1 MTEEFEAH
9 SERVVRQVR
18 DEIIDGLRAP
28 GSKLVEREIAAE
40 LGVSRIPVR
49 DALREL
55 VAEGLVTPRPRT
67 WAVVREFSAAD
78 VADLIEVRS
87 AFEGLTFRLAATR
100 ATREGQQRLRAV
112 LDREWQAAR
121 DGEARLA
128 RRAAADFH
136 DVVAELSANDL
147 LQELHRTLRSRLRWL
162 LVQHD
167 DLLAVA
173 QEHQELYDA
182 ITARDTV
189 AIDELVAEHL
199 RSSARLAAQAHGN

>member
-1 MTEEFEAH
+1 MAAAFEPE
-9 SERVVRQVR
+9 SERVIRQLR
-18 DEIIDGLRAP
+18 DEIIDGVRAP
-28 GSKLVEREIAAE
+28 GSKLVEREIASE

-49 DALREL
+49 DALKVL
-55 VAEGLVTPRPRT
+55 VSEGLVTPRPRT
-67 WAVVREFSAAD
+67 WAVVRELSAAD
-78 VADLIEVRS
+78 IADLAEVRS

-100 ATREGQQRLRAV
+100 STRAGQDRLYTV
-112 LDREWQAAR
+112 LEREWQAAR
-121 DGEARLA
+121 AGDRLLA

-147 LQELHRTLRSRLRWL
+147 LQELHRTLRSRLRWQ

-182 ITARDTV
+182 ITARDTEAV
-189 AIDELVAEHL
+189 DRLVEHHL
-199 RSSARLAAQAHGN
+199 RSSERLAAQARQA